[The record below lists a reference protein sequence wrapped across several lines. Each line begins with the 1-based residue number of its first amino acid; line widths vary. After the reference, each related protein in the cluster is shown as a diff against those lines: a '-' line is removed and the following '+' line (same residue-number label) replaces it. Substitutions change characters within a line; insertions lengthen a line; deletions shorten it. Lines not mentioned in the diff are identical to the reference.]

1 MFWNFIIIGIVVV
14 VLVIL
19 LRRIPLA
26 RKIQAEKEDITPE
39 KMTHY
44 GLMAQADDAF
54 KKGDFT
60 EAEELYVQAAAGD
73 PGNIQIFNRLGAIYL
88 EQKNFYDAKEAFRQ
102 SAKCEAENPSCYVNL
117 GLAYMGLKDY
127 FKAVQSFSE
136 ALKIEPKNRKYQK
149 LLEKAEKMQGKE
161 KK

>member
-1 MFWNFIIIGIVVV
+1 MVWNFIIIGIVVII
-14 VLVIL
+14 LIIL

-26 RKIQAEKEDITPE
+26 RKFQKEKEDITPE
-39 KMTHY
+39 EMTHY

-54 KKGDFT
+54 KKGEFL
-60 EAEELYVQAAAGD
+60 EAEELYVKAAAGD
-73 PGNIQIFNRLGAIYL
+73 PGNILIFNRLGAIYL
-88 EQKNFYDAKEAFRQ
+88 ERQNFYDAKEAFRQ
-102 SAKCEAENPSCYVNL
+102 SIKCDDQNPSCYVNL

-136 ALKIEPKNRKYQK
+136 ALKIEPKNHKYQQ
-149 LLEKAEKMQGKE
+149 LLDKAEKLQGKE

>member
-1 MFWNFIIIGIVVV
+1 MIWNYIIIGVVV
-14 VLVIL
+14 IVLLIL
-19 LRRIPLA
+19 LRRIPIA
-26 RKIQAEKEDITPE
+26 RKNQEDKEDITPE

-54 KKGDFT
+54 KKGNFI
-60 EAEELYVQAAAGD
+60 EAEDFYVKAAVAD

-88 EQKNFYDAKEAFRQ
+88 ENGNYYDAKEAFAQ
-102 SAKCEAENPSCYVNL
+102 SVKCDSENPSCYINL

-127 FKAVQSFSE
+127 FKAVQTFDE
-136 ALKIEPKNRKYQK
+136 ALKLEPKNRKYQK
-149 LLEKAEKMQGKE
+149 LLNKAQKLQERE